1 ELTSEIK
8 NFLLEQGADIVGV
21 APVSRFAGCP
31 EETHPQH
38 YMPDATCVISFGM
51 KIMDGVC
58 DVWGEY
64 NEPHKSI
71 APYLFYGYGLLNFDM
86 SRIGNLAAKRLL
98 EFRGYKA
105 LMFPPTWNIS
115 QYRFIEKVLEPYVSF
130 LADFS
135 HRHAAVAAGLG
146 EFGFSGL
153 VLVPKY
159 GARVRFNSII
169 TNAPL
174 VPDPMYD
181 GPKLCQP
188 EKCNYKCVRDCPTG
202 ALTLDETFKVKI
214 GDKEYEYT
222 KAEKVRCLMG
232 VNAMVSGTGART
244 RRKHHQGKKRKS
256 QSKTLLRD
264 AGRSEPSTKYFSETR
279 GESSAETTAAGAFT
293 AAQHTNGLQN
303 KPSQHSSIL
312 FFQISGT
319 RLVSPSVRVKPLPP
333 VFPVTRVPP
342 LALLRGASKF
352 RSRHFKFLQFVGSN
366 LCFNSFNSQVD
377 VWGRKPRNS

>member
-1 ELTSEIK
+1 MLFMLIPVLSQSIEGGIDKLEYDVELTSEIK

-115 QYRFIEKVLEPYVSF
+115 QYRFIEKVLEPYVPF

-214 GDKEYEYT
+214 GDREYEYT

-244 RRKHHQGKKRKS
+244 RRKLPPREKKKITIEDFVQGR
-256 QSKTLLRD
+256 R
-264 AGRSEPSTKYFSETR
+264 AI
-279 GESSAETTAAGAFT
+279 GAFDEIFLGDSRGIICGDYCGRCLHGCP
-293 AAQHTNGLQN
+293 AH
-303 KPSQHSSIL
+303 KFSQ
-312 FFQISGT
+312 
-319 RLVSPSVRVKPLPP
+319 K
-333 VFPVTRVPP
+333 
-342 LALLRGASKF
+342 
-352 RSRHFKFLQFVGSN
+352 
-366 LCFNSFNSQVD
+366 
-377 VWGRKPRNS
+377 